1 MKLSTRLTIAMV
13 ALVLVTIAVTGALT
27 YGNLLSI
34 AVPRSLERL
43 GGHVQLLATELE
55 AVVRGARA
63 DVLAFAVDEMV
74 DGGSGDITD
83 RSSIFAAVER
93 RRLASRFSAELTA
106 KPWYDDLRIIGIAD
120 GGREIVRVNRS
131 GAGGAIRAVSDAEL
145 QRDSDRDYFE
155 KTITLAAGDVY
166 ISPVEL
172 RQNQGTVEV
181 PHVPIMRVAA
191 PMFAPDGR
199 RLGIVIANL
208 DLRPVF
214 DRIRG
219 AARQGSHIYV
229 VNDSG
234 DYLLHP
240 DPNREF
246 GIQLGSPARLQDE
259 YPGLMEML
267 RSDDTIPRVI
277 DDRSGERIGVAWQK
291 LRLGGGPRVATIE
304 TLPYAALIA
313 GATTIRDSS
322 ALAALGAVL
331 GALVLA
337 VIIARSMTQPL
348 GQMTRA
354 VESFSDNQPAV
365 VPTSAS
371 GEIGVLAKAFARM
384 DAEVREKTAA
394 LTREIE
400 ERSRLFDLSPDLIL
414 TTDHAGSILRVSP
427 SCEAIVG
434 YGPKELVGRNGAE
447 FAYPGDLEAARA
459 EIRIAR
465 RGQQRRNFETR
476 WVHRD
481 GRIVPL
487 AWSCVWSD
495 SEQCHFFIGR
505 DMTESK
511 KAEEALLDSERMART
526 IIDTAL
532 DAIIQVNESGEV
544 LEWNPQAEAILG
556 WSRQEAMGRPITDL
570 YLRRRRPPWGRAHPT
585 PSCLRA

>member
-1 MKLSTRLTIAMV
+1 M
-13 ALVLVTIAVTGALT
+13 
-27 YGNLLSI
+27 
-34 AVPRSLERL
+34 
-43 GGHVQLLATELE
+43 
-55 AVVRGARA
+55 
-63 DVLAFAVDEMV
+63 
-74 DGGSGDITD
+74 
-83 RSSIFAAVER
+83 
-93 RRLASRFSAELTA
+93 
-106 KPWYDDLRIIGIAD
+106 
-120 GGREIVRVNRS
+120 
-131 GAGGAIRAVSDAEL
+131 GGAIRAVSDAEL

-172 RQNQGTVEV
+172 RQNQGAVEV
-181 PHVPIMRVAA
+181 PHVPIMRVAS

-219 AARQGSHIYV
+219 AARQGSHIYLAAR
-229 VNDSG
+229 DKG
-234 DYLLHP
+234 LARY
-240 DPNREF
+240 REF
-246 GIQLGSPARLQDE
+246 GFQLGSPARLQDE

-267 RSDDTIPRVI
+267 RSDDTTPRVI

-447 FAYPGDLEAARA
+447 FVYPGDIEAARA

-481 GRIVPL
+481 GRVVPL

-556 WSRQEAMGRPITDL
+556 WSRQPTHHGPVPAKGLSAALPDDERAFAA
-570 YLRRRRPPWGRAHPT
+570 GRA
-585 PSCLRA
+585 C

>member
-1 MKLSTRLTIAMV
+1 
-13 ALVLVTIAVTGALT
+13 
-27 YGNLLSI
+27 
-34 AVPRSLERL
+34 
-43 GGHVQLLATELE
+43 
-55 AVVRGARA
+55 
-63 DVLAFAVDEMV
+63 
-74 DGGSGDITD
+74 
-83 RSSIFAAVER
+83 

-106 KPWYDDLRIIGIAD
+106 KPWYDDLRLIGTGD
-120 GGREIVRVNRS
+120 DGREIVRVNRS

-145 QRDSDRDYFE
+145 QPMGDRDYFQ
-155 KTITLAAGDVY
+155 KTITLTAGDVY
-166 ISPVEL
+166 ISPIEL
-172 RQNQGTVEV
+172 RQNQGVVEV

-191 PMFAPDGR
+191 PVFAPDGR
-199 RLGIVIANL
+199 RLGIVVANL

-219 AARQGSHIYV
+219 AARQGSRIYV

-240 DPNREF
+240 DPDREF
-246 GIQLGSPARLQDE
+246 GFQLGSPARLQDE
-259 YPGLMEML
+259 YPGLMELL
-267 RSDDTIPRVI
+267 RSDDTAPRLI
-277 DDRSGERIGVAWQK
+277 DDRSGERVGVAWQK

-304 TLPYAALIA
+304 MLPYAPLIA

-331 GALVLA
+331 VALILA
-337 VIIARSMTQPL
+337 VFIARSMTQPL

-354 VESFSDNQPAV
+354 VETFTGDRPVV
-365 VPTSAS
+365 VPTEAG

-400 ERSRLFDLSPDLIL
+400 ERSRLFDLSPGLIL
-414 TTDHAGSILRVSP
+414 TTDHAGNILRGSP
-427 SCEAIVG
+427 SGEPIAG
-434 YGPKELVGRNGAE
+434 YSPKELVGRNGAE
-447 FAYPGDLEAARA
+447 FVYSDDLEAARA

-465 RGQQRRNFETR
+465 CGQQRRNFETR

-481 GRIVPL
+481 GRLVPP

-495 SEQCHFFIGR
+495 SEQCHFLIGR

-511 KAEEALLDSERMART
+511 KGEEAPIDSERMARS

-544 LEWNPQAEAILG
+544 LEWNPQAEVILG
-556 WSRQEAMGRPITDL
+556 WSRQQAMGRPITDL
-570 YLRRRRPPWGRAHPT
+570 YLPKGYRPRYLTMNELLRQAGRVEDERFEIDAV
-585 PSCLRA
+585 